1 LKDTASLLVTFLEY
15 REEQNDRPQEWKLKL
30 DIQKTSC
37 DGMLATLE
45 MLSSTRSKESL
56 ALKLGDLDREIQSLA
71 KQVLD
76 LR

>member
-1 LKDTASLLVTFLEY
+1 MLMTFHEL
-15 REEQNDRPQEWKLKL
+15 REEQKDRPRRWKLIL
-30 DIQKTSC
+30 DMQKTGC

-45 MLSSTRSKESL
+45 MLSSACSKESL

-71 KQVLD
+71 KQVLA